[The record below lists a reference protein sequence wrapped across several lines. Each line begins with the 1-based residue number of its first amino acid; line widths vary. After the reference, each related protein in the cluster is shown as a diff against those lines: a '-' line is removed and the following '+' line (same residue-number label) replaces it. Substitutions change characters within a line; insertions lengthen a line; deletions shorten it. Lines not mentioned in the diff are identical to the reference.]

1 MIIVREAELRA
12 VQAGLTEIAKLSGNV
27 SPNSRFFAFSAAW
40 LSLRGWYRGA
50 AWVFGGVLWPA
61 TRPGLSKVGFR
72 QLTKLG
78 ILTILGVWAD

>member
-27 SPNSRFFAFSAAW
+27 SPNSRFFAFNPAW

-50 AWVFGGVLWPA
+50 AWVLAEFCGPL
-61 TRPGLSKVGFR
+61 PGLGAARWDFAS
-72 QLTKLG
+72 
-78 ILTILGVWAD
+78 